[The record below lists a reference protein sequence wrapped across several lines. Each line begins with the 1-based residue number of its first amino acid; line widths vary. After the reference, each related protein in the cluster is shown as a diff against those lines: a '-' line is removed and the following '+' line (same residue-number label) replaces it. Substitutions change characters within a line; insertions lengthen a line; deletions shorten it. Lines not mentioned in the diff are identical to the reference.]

1 MSLRMRAPSAASGCS
16 RSPAAEPCHTLRAAG
31 ASGQIGPS
39 LDALRPTYE
48 LALTQVTKGGGG
60 MPAYGKK
67 LTAAQIRDVAAFVA
81 TRAGR

>member
-1 MSLRMRAPSAASGCS
+1 MRAPSAASGCS

-48 LALTQVTKGGGG
+48 LALTQVGGG